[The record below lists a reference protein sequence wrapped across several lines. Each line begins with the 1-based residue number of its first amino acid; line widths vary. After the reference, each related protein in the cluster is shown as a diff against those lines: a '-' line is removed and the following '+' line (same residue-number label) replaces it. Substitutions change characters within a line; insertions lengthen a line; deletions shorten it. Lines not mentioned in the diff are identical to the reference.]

1 MHACTDRHHCLS
13 NTVSLRTEE
22 PISAAGQSNWQL
34 CYGPSGWIHLD
45 STDEAKK
52 KPVPNCTPI
61 SSSAQQEAIANQML
75 INWKQALD
83 LEKPFS
89 VLRKT
94 MCWACQLFYQLLEK
108 QNLHFPVL
116 LLQTTSGFALLKQ
129 YSADQVL
136 ASITLLLRARR
147 AQSLYFVSSEL
158 TEVFYSTFSRPL
170 ILLFPGRIP
179 TMLTLGPPA
188 QQDPF
193 YYLHRLQRRC
203 SAVSKSG
210 FLVTL
215 LIAQRSW

>member
-129 YSADQVL
+129 YSADQVP

-147 AQSLYFVSSEL
+147 AQSLCRTLQTQKYF
-158 TEVFYSTFSRPL
+158 
-170 ILLFPGRIP
+170 
-179 TMLTLGPPA
+179 
-188 QQDPF
+188 
-193 YYLHRLQRRC
+193 
-203 SAVSKSG
+203 
-210 FLVTL
+210 TL
-215 LIAQRSW
+215 LLVGPSYCCFLEESLPCSPWVHQHSRSPFTTFTDCREDAQLSVNQVFWSLS